1 MYRYEEADQ
10 VWIRKA
16 KRGDT
21 KAFAHLY
28 GKIYQDL
35 YRFALYMLKH
45 PQDAE
50 DAVSESVIAAY
61 ENISKL
67 RKDEAFGSWMF
78 QILNNCCKKKL
89 AAQQKVINWS
99 ESGLGDDADSQI
111 PSAEED
117 LAKQQSV
124 REAFESL
131 NEVERRIIGL
141 SVFGGYKSTEI
152 GEVLDMKPAT
162 IRSKRSRAFAKLK
175 KSLGKECS
183 YES

>member
-50 DAVSESVIAAY
+50 DAVSETVVAAY

-67 RKDEAFGSWMF
+67 RKEEAFGSWMF

-89 AAQQKVINWS
+89 AAKQNVIAWPEN
-99 ESGLGDDADSQI
+99 GLDEDAGGQI
-111 PSAEED
+111 PAPED
-117 LAKQQSV
+117 ELTEKQSV

-131 NEVERRIIGL
+131 NEVERKIVGL

-152 GEVLDMKPAT
+152 GKALDMKPAT
-162 IRSKRSRAFAKLK
+162 IRSKRSRAFQKLK

>member
-10 VWIRKA
+10 MWIRKA
-16 KRGDT
+16 RRGDA

-35 YRFALYMLKH
+35 YRFALYMMKH

-50 DAVSESVIAAY
+50 DVVSEAVMAAY

-67 RKDEAFGSWMF
+67 RKDEAFGNWMF
-78 QILNNCCKKKL
+78 QILSNCCKKKL
-89 AAQQKVINWS
+89 AAKKKVMEWS
-99 ESGLGDDADSQI
+99 ESGLSDVTDDRIAAQTVDH
-111 PSAEED
+111 AENQD
-117 LAKQQSV
+117 V
-124 REAFESL
+124 REAFEALSD
-131 NEVERRIIGL
+131 EERLIVGL
-141 SVFGGYKSTEI
+141 SVFGGYKSNEI
-152 GEVLDMKPAT
+152 GNVLGMKPAT
-162 IRSKRSRAFAKLK
+162 IRSKRSRAFQKMK